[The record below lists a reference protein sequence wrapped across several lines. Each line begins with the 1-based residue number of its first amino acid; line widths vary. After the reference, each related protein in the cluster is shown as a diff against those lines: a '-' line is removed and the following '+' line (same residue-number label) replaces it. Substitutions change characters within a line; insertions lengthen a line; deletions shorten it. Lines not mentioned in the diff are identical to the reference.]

1 MKLHCIPD
9 QSRLLLCVCEV
20 LKPTPHD
27 TMLHFISG
35 KLYAVGGSDGSHSLC
50 STEIYCPQEKI
61 WTPGPNMTT
70 SRANVGVAVIGSR
83 LYAVGGFSG
92 MAMCLV
98 YEGKSENKVLYLIAT
113 K

>member
-1 MKLHCIPD
+1 MASHPRSFESSTVRLRGPRILRDMMLHC
-9 QSRLLLCVCEV
+9 V
-20 LKPTPHD
+20 
-27 TMLHFISG
+27 SG

-70 SRANVGVAVIGSR
+70 ARANVGVAVIGSR

-92 MAMCLV
+92 MVTSLV
-98 YEGKSENKVLYLIAT
+98 
-113 K
+113 